1 MTNPDT
7 IGLLGLIRCKRVP
20 GGYEG
25 SGPIFRHPFR
35 FEVRKG
41 PGDDLTLAVVNEG
54 LDVGPSPLVDG
65 WGIEDEAPV
74 TRGKK

>member
-1 MTNPDT
+1 MTETPR
-7 IGLLGLIRCKRVP
+7 LAGLITLRRGAGV
-20 GGYEG
+20 YAG
-25 SGPIFRHPFR
+25 SGPIFAHPFR

-41 PGDDLTLAVVNEG
+41 PGDDLTLAVVNAG
-54 LDVGPSPLVDG
+54 LNVGPSPLVDG